1 MTVVVRRS
9 AVKMWLLAIGAIPL
23 LVVSFDVLT
32 KRRITDWLR
41 GIIFAPADTQ
51 IYEPRDVIWAWAML
65 IFSIAVVAWGLK
77 ELFVPTKV
85 IECLDRGLA
94 LKLRGPFRPADV
106 VPWPDMVSVR
116 SGRIEDDGERLP
128 VLMVTVLARGELPE
142 LPWGARWVEGRV
154 LGVLAQDWQQSPK
167 DVADRVSDY
176 ALDVARRKADE
187 SIETEQ

>member
-9 AVKMWLLAIGAIPL
+9 AVKMWLLAIGSIPL
-23 LVVSFDVLT
+23 LVISIDVLT

-51 IYEPRDVIWAWAML
+51 IYEPRDVIWAWAIL
-65 IFSIAVVAWGLK
+65 IFSIVVVLWGLK

-106 VPWPDMVSVR
+106 VPWADVVNVR
-116 SGRIEDDGERLP
+116 GGRLEDDGERLP
-128 VLMVTVLARGELPE
+128 VLMVTVLARGGLPE
-142 LPWGARWVEGRV
+142 HPWGARWVEGRV
-154 LGVLAQDWQQSPK
+154 LGVLAQDWSRSPK
-167 DVADRVSDY
+167 DVADRVSEFAAD
-176 ALDVARRKADE
+176 LARREATE
-187 SIETEQ
+187 SVETEQ

>member
-9 AVKMWLLAIGAIPL
+9 AMKMWLLAIGAIPL

-65 IFSIAVVAWGLK
+65 IFSIAVVVWGLK

-94 LKLRGPFRPADV
+94 LKLRGPFRAADV

-116 SGRIEDDGERLP
+116 SGTIEDDGERLP
-128 VLMVTVLARGELPE
+128 VLMVTHDITDALATG
-142 LPWGARWVEGRV
+142 GRTLTIDSDPV
-154 LGVLAQDWQQSPK
+154 AIRSEEPRSISGI
-167 DVADRVSDY
+167 DVPSGNDPAPIPT
-176 ALDVARRKADE
+176 RRPQPHK
-187 SIETEQ
+187 